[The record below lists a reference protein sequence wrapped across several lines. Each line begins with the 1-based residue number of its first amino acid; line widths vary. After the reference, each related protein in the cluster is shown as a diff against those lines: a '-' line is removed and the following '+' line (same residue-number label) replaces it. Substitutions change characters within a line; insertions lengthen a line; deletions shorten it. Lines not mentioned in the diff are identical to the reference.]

1 MPNSI
6 PLDPQT
12 LLLIS
17 LRPLALVDRLILV
30 NAVANSV
37 FPVLIAHTTA
47 NLFVYPVGKY
57 LPPGKRFFDEAI
69 LFLYRFF
76 KWLVNVL
83 PIPGS
88 CLLITVVLDPFTYV
102 YSFFQSFALV
112 LLRWVR
118 DPGSL

>member
-83 PIPGS
+83 HPTETLS
-88 CLLITVVLDPFTYV
+88 VFKLPFLT
-102 YSFFQSFALV
+102 QLRLV
-112 LLRWVR
+112 
-118 DPGSL
+118 PEG